1 MPVLEPAQVAPV
13 KEVGEDPVTLRVP
26 RSGRA
31 VGSRRKDILQ
41 TLAKLLEDPQCDRIT
56 TALIAK
62 KLKLS
67 EAALYRSFPSK
78 GAMFDALIG
87 FIESSLLDLF
97 AQIRDDDALT
107 QIGRVQMMVSVML
120 DFSDANP
127 GLTRVMTG
135 QVLMKEDPKLT
146 ERMTHLYDKLEMG
159 LRQTLRQFCPRRT
172 ADELGARTLA
182 ALCDDEFC
190 CSSEW
195 RERGGTGSVFETL
208 IVTKSG
214 ESGDGVLSLAGFLW
228 CQCAAGDCAG
238 SR

>member
-97 AQIRDDDALT
+97 AQISDDDALT

-159 LRQTLRQFCPRRT
+159 LRQTLREAVLAQEVPANFDSSAR
-172 ADELGARTLA
+172 AGLLMNWVLGRWLRFVMTSFAVRPN
-182 ALCDDEFC
+182 
-190 CSSEW
+190 
-195 RERGGTGSVFETL
+195 
-208 IVTKSG
+208 
-214 ESGDGVLSLAGFLW
+214 GVS
-228 CQCAAGDCAG
+228 AAGLDPFLKP
-238 SR
+238 

>member
-120 DFSDANP
+120 DFFRCQSWSDARN
-127 GLTRVMTG
+127 
-135 QVLMKEDPKLT
+135 D
-146 ERMTHLYDKLEMG
+146 
-159 LRQTLRQFCPRRT
+159 
-172 ADELGARTLA
+172 
-182 ALCDDEFC
+182 
-190 CSSEW
+190 
-195 RERGGTGSVFETL
+195 GTGSDERGSEAHRTY
-208 IVTKSG
+208 
-214 ESGDGVLSLAGFLW
+214 DASLRQA
-228 CQCAAGDCAG
+228 
-238 SR
+238 

>member
-107 QIGRVQMMVSVML
+107 QIGRV
-120 DFSDANP
+120 
-127 GLTRVMTG
+127 MTG

-159 LRQTLRQFCPRRT
+159 LRQTLREAVLAQEVPANFDSSAR
-172 ADELGARTLA
+172 AGLLMNWVLGRWLRFVMTSFAVRPN
-182 ALCDDEFC
+182 
-190 CSSEW
+190 
-195 RERGGTGSVFETL
+195 
-208 IVTKSG
+208 
-214 ESGDGVLSLAGFLW
+214 GVS
-228 CQCAAGDCAG
+228 AAGLDPFLKP
-238 SR
+238 

>member
-135 QVLMKEDPKLT
+135 QVLMK
-146 ERMTHLYDKLEMG
+146 LEMG
-159 LRQTLRQFCPRRT
+159 LRQTLREAVLAQEVPANFDSSAR
-172 ADELGARTLA
+172 AGLLMNWVLGRWLRFVMTSFAVRPN
-182 ALCDDEFC
+182 
-190 CSSEW
+190 
-195 RERGGTGSVFETL
+195 
-208 IVTKSG
+208 
-214 ESGDGVLSLAGFLW
+214 GVS
-228 CQCAAGDCAG
+228 AAGLDPFLKP
-238 SR
+238 

>member
-159 LRQTLRQFCPRRT
+159 LRQTLRE
-172 ADELGARTLA
+172 AVLA
-182 ALCDDEFC
+182 QD
-190 CSSEW
+190 
-195 RERGGTGSVFETL
+195 R
-208 IVTKSG
+208 
-214 ESGDGVLSLAGFLW
+214 
-228 CQCAAGDCAG
+228 
-238 SR
+238 

>member
-97 AQIRDDDALT
+97 AQIRDDDALADWARADDGVCNARLFRC
-107 QIGRVQMMVSVML
+107 QSW
-120 DFSDANP
+120 SDARN
-127 GLTRVMTG
+127 
-135 QVLMKEDPKLT
+135 D
-146 ERMTHLYDKLEMG
+146 
-159 LRQTLRQFCPRRT
+159 
-172 ADELGARTLA
+172 
-182 ALCDDEFC
+182 
-190 CSSEW
+190 
-195 RERGGTGSVFETL
+195 GTGSDERGSEAHRTY
-208 IVTKSG
+208 
-214 ESGDGVLSLAGFLW
+214 DASLRQA
-228 CQCAAGDCAG
+228 
-238 SR
+238 